1 MIEREGESER
11 GVLRG
16 GAVENR
22 EDPSFFYSFYSPFLL
37 CFYLEIRID
46 QFFTSTETNF

>member
-1 MIEREGESER
+1 MIEREGEGER

-22 EDPSFFYSFYSPFLL
+22 EDPSFFIAFTHL
-37 CFYLEIRID
+37 
-46 QFFTSTETNF
+46 FFCVFI